1 MALTEMRATVVSGE
15 DQLRAELG
23 DVASPVLVYLEQLHA
38 ECRDLRDGEVAT
50 YIPQLGMAAPDTF
63 AICVVTVGGYAYEVG
78 DIDQQFTIQSISKPF
93 AYGLALEDHGVDAVS
108 ERVGVEPTGD
118 PFNSITVDEKSN
130 RPFNPMVNAGAI
142 VTTSLVR
149 GAAHDEK
156 LGRLLDAF
164 GKFIGHDIEIDQAVF
179 ESERETGDRNR
190 AIAYLMRN
198 FGMLD
203 GDVEQMLD
211 LYFQQCSFL
220 VTCRDLAVAAAT
232 LANRG
237 ENPITGERALA
248 ARYVGNV
255 LSVMQT
261 CGMYDFAGE
270 WTYTVGLPAKSGVS
284 GGLIAVL
291 PGQLGIGVLSPPL
304 DARGNTARGIE
315 VCRRLSHDFA
325 LHPHR
330 PAAVAGNVVRRRY
343 HADGVRSARAR
354 SVSEEATLAAAGT
367 HVAVIELQGD
377 LFFATAEVL
386 VRAVLDDLDDIEH
399 VLLDG
404 RRVGQVDDPARQLIS
419 SLGDALAAAG
429 REVLLA
435 GFAREVTDAIPAAV
449 RVFDNTDAALEW
461 CEQQALAAAP
471 HASKA
476 GPLLADQ
483 QLLAGLTPQELAAVV
498 ARIEI
503 REVTRGEVVF
513 REGEPSDTV
522 CFVIEGSVSVRL
534 PLGGNRSRRV
544 AGFGAGM
551 AVGDFGLVERSPRSA
566 DVVADEPGV
575 LAAFPIDEL
584 EVIDRT
590 YPGLAAKIYANLARL
605 LAQRLRNANDQI
617 RSLDA

>member
-1 MALTEMRATVVSGE
+1 MPASAMEQYLGRVHRDLVDHTDGAVASYIPELSTVPPDQFGLALATLDGHVDGTG
-15 DQLRAELG
+15 DD
-23 DVASPVLVYLEQLHA
+23 DVA
-38 ECRDLRDGEVAT
+38 
-50 YIPQLGMAAPDTF
+50 
-63 AICVVTVGGYAYEVG
+63 
-78 DIDQQFTIQSISKPF
+78 FTIQSISKPF

-108 ERVGVEPTGD
+108 MRVGVEPTGD
-118 PFNSITVDEKSN
+118 PFNSITVDEQSN

-149 GAAHDEK
+149 GATPDDK
-156 LGRLLDAF
+156 LQRLLGAF
-164 GKFIGHDIEIDQAVF
+164 GNFIGHDIEIDQSVF
-179 ESERETGDRNR
+179 QSERETGDRNR

-203 GDVEQMLD
+203 GDVEEMLD

-220 VTCRDLAVAAAT
+220 VTCSDLAVAAAT

-237 ENPITGERALA
+237 VNPVTGERALA
-248 ARYVGNV
+248 SRYVGNV

-304 DARGNTARGIE
+304 DARGNTVRGIE

-330 PAAVAGNVVRRRY
+330 PVTVAGNVVRRRY
-343 HADGVRSARAR
+343 HADCARSARAR
-354 SVSEEATLAAAGT
+354 SVTDEVVLAEAGT
-367 HVAVIELQGD
+367 HVAVHELQGD

-386 VRAVLDDLDDIEH
+386 VREVLDDLDGIEH
-399 VLLDG
+399 VVLDG
-404 RRVGQVDDPARQLIS
+404 RRVGQVDEPAQQLLA
-419 SLGDALAAAG
+419 SLGDSLDLAG
-429 REVLLA
+429 RTVLFA
-435 GFAREVTDAIPAAV
+435 GFSRAVTDEITAPVQAFENI
-449 RVFDNTDAALEW
+449 DAALEW
-461 CEQQALAAAP
+461 CEQRALTAAP
-471 HASKA
+471 RATNA
-476 GPLLADQ
+476 GPLLHDQ
-483 QLLAGLTPQELAAVV
+483 QLLQGLTPGELAAIV
-498 ARIEI
+498 ARVEI
-503 REVTRGEVVF
+503 REVVPGEVVF
-513 REGEPSDTV
+513 REGEPADTV

-551 AVGDFGLVERSPRSA
+551 AVGDFGLVERAPRSA

-584 EVIDRT
+584 LVIDAAS
-590 YPGLAAKIYANLARL
+590 PGLAAKVYANLARL